1 MDNLLS
7 SEMQYVAEMME
18 QLIKSSE
25 ERGKYTLVVQ
35 HNSLCG
41 ASCPFSDQ
49 PVRDRS
55 GDLKDQGQLNHQN
68 LFLKNVW
75 GC

>member
-1 MDNLLS
+1 M
-7 SEMQYVAEMME
+7 AELME

-35 HNSLCG
+35 QNSLCG
-41 ASCPFSDQ
+41 ASRPFSDQ

-55 GDLKDQGQLNHQN
+55 DDLRVSYN
-68 LFLKNVW
+68 LITKTFSWL
-75 GC
+75 GETR

>member
-55 GDLKDQGQLNHQN
+55 GDLKDQ
-68 LFLKNVW
+68 
-75 GC
+75 